1 MFKLK
6 NQRIAIPLVLIA
18 GIFWSFGAYVVKLI
32 DQPETVPWQ
41 YLFTRGI
48 VIFTLLN
55 IYLYLEEG
63 IDFYKNYQKAGMSSL
78 IGGIGLGAAMTTF
91 IWSITNTTAA
101 VTLLCL
107 AAMPFITALL
117 GFLFL
122 KENISIGV
130 WVSICI
136 AAIGIVI
143 MALGNTEKNSLHGL
157 IFGLASAFGFSIFS
171 VSLRWKKETPKFTTV
186 AIAGLFCCLFSTAII
201 LSKDLNF
208 LSSGKN
214 EGLFALHG
222 TIVCLGLILYS
233 FGSKSIPAAEL
244 TLLSLTEVIGGI
256 FWVWLPW
263 LGINEIPSTNTI
275 IGGFFI
281 FRYLFDKEHIDINL
295 EWDTVANA
303 EWYTVYRNN
312 MPIESTTTNGYF
324 DFDLN
329 YETIY
334 RYEVT
339 ASNISGESSASDF
352 VMIETGIEPYVPVPP
367 SNLMAEAGDE
377 EIFLTWGEPMGAQEN
392 VDCSGQSFDPFEAV
406 YTSYDCLV
414 CGLANDAGEICG
426 EGLGDA
432 CTAIAPTSGIIFGT
446 RQPTATKHVAVATHN
461 SPVLEFEA
469 TIEKVIVK
477 IA

>member
-157 IFGLASAFGFSIFS
+157 VFGLASAFGFSIFS

-186 AIAGLFCCLFSTAII
+186 AIAGLFCFLFSTAII

-233 FGSKSIPAAEL
+233 FGSKNIPAAEL

-281 FRYLFDKEHIDINL
+281 FMAIFYYSLLIK
-295 EWDTVANA
+295 
-303 EWYTVYRNN
+303 NN
-312 MPIESTTTNGYF
+312 RRFIG
-324 DFDLN
+324 LN
-329 YETIY
+329 
-334 RYEVT
+334 
-339 ASNISGESSASDF
+339 
-352 VMIETGIEPYVPVPP
+352 
-367 SNLMAEAGDE
+367 
-377 EIFLTWGEPMGAQEN
+377 
-392 VDCSGQSFDPFEAV
+392 
-406 YTSYDCLV
+406 
-414 CGLANDAGEICG
+414 
-426 EGLGDA
+426 
-432 CTAIAPTSGIIFGT
+432 
-446 RQPTATKHVAVATHN
+446 
-461 SPVLEFEA
+461 
-469 TIEKVIVK
+469 
-477 IA
+477 